1 MQSTTLA
8 FRSSPTV
15 LAPSRLC
22 ARSSLAISRSPLITP
37 LTQNRTFLDSLL
49 SSALGPC
56 PLRELTHTKTL
67 PYSSTSIFRAVS
79 SVSEY
84 PTFLPFTISS
94 HVTSQDQS
102 GYPTRARLRVGY
114 DKFKLEEDWDS
125 IVKCDA
131 SNGTIEA
138 KSSEANSQGLFEVL
152 RTKWQI
158 EPFEDGGDNKKTRV
172 KLDVDVKFR
181 NPIYDQM
188 FAQIEGKVVS
198 TMIAAFEKRVQELE
212 KKA

>member
-1 MQSTTLA
+1 M
-8 FRSSPTV
+8 
-15 LAPSRLC
+15 
-22 ARSSLAISRSPLITP
+22 
-37 LTQNRTFLDSLL
+37 
-49 SSALGPC
+49 
-56 PLRELTHTKTL
+56 
-67 PYSSTSIFRAVS
+67 
-79 SVSEY
+79 
-84 PTFLPFTISS
+84 
-94 HVTSQDQS
+94 
-102 GYPTRARLRVGY
+102 RVGY